1 MPTEACRDC
10 IDLHVKLKQGYLC
23 TPGRELL
30 VSYRTA
36 GIDALRILLNIEDRF
51 ISNFIFVT
59 LLILQFSYQFYQNG
73 IRFRNHTHLS
83 LDYHW
88 SLR

>member
-10 IDLHVKLKQGYLC
+10 TDMHVKLKQGYLC

-36 GIDALRILLNIEDRF
+36 GIDALRINLNIEDRF
-51 ISNFIFVT
+51 ISNFIFVP
-59 LLILQFSYQFYQNG
+59 LLFRHFSYRIYQNV
-73 IRFRNHTHLS
+73 IRFRNDTHLS
-83 LDYHW
+83 LDNHW
-88 SLR
+88 SLL